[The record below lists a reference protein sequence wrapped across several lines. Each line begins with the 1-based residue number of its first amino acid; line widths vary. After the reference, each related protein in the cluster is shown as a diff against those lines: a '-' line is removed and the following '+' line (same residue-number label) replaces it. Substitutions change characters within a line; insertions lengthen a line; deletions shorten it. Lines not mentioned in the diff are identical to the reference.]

1 MAFLNSV
8 NLLNMGAEPVK
19 AAQNTN
25 SSLDGASKPSIEFAQ
40 TLRKQLQQSLQKTP
54 VSQSP
59 QSASNKAADAA
70 KQNARSRENDA
81 PVASAESQSKAKQAA
96 DQPAQN
102 AAAQNEAAQQD
113 TDHATTKELAQQ
125 EDGQAGKAV
134 NAEPQVEE
142 TAAERKKRMLSE
154 LNAQDITDSGVSPW
168 MQTMIAMRPA
178 STGVAE
184 KATPSAGKSGQ
195 SAIDLPVTVSGEAS
209 EAMTAEEALQV
220 PVATGVPAR
229 PLDTPTETPPSAS
242 FNEVLN
248 TASSVSASAA
258 DLNGLSETTDLAR
271 SVMDAAI
278 ETAMTGK
285 AGQDKGQPFSAEAPA
300 IDAMPVSQAMPN
312 TPWLNAAG
320 LTQTSNV
327 VTTQIATPFGNERWQ
342 TAMNQHVMKMVGSGD
357 EVASLTLSP
366 PDLGPIQVV
375 LKVDNQSVNTSFITD
390 NPLVRQAL
398 EDGMQ
403 DLKDRMQSQGLQLGQ
418 TFVGDGRQAQQ
429 HFETQGQQSSAQ
441 IRRGSELEADAATQP
456 DSTPVRTVKL
466 GMVDTFV

>member
-19 AAQNTN
+19 AAQNSN
-25 SSLDGASKPSIEFAQ
+25 SSLDGANQPSIEFAQ
-40 TLRKQLQQSLQKTP
+40 TLRKQLQQSLQKAP
-54 VSQSP
+54 VSSP
-59 QSASNKAADAA
+59 QSQSATNKAADAA

-81 PVASAESQSKAKQAA
+81 PEATAAESQSKVKQAA

-102 AAAQNEAAQQD
+102 EAAQQD
-113 TDHATTKELAQQ
+113 TGQAATKEVAQQ

-134 NAEPQVEE
+134 NTEPQVEE

-154 LNAQDITDSGVSPW
+154 LSAQDIIDSGVSPW

-178 STGVAE
+178 STSAAE
-184 KATPSAGKSGQ
+184 KGTPSAGKSGQ
-195 SAIDLPVTVSGEAS
+195 SAIDLPVTVSGETS
-209 EAMTAEEALQV
+209 EAITAEEALQTS
-220 PVATGVPAR
+220 VATGVPAR
-229 PLDTPTETPPSAS
+229 PLDTPTEAPASAS

-248 TASSVSASAA
+248 TASSVSATAMDMS
-258 DLNGLSETTDLAR
+258 GLSETTDLAR
-271 SVMDAAI
+271 SAMDTAI
-278 ETAMTGK
+278 EAAMTGK
-285 AGQDKGQPFSAEAPA
+285 AGQDKGQPFSAEAST
-300 IDAMPVSQAMPN
+300 IDALPASQAMPN
-312 TPWLNAAG
+312 TTWLNATG
-320 LTQTSNV
+320 PTQTTNV
-327 VTTQIATPFGNERWQ
+327 VTTQIATPFGSERWQ
-342 TAMNQHVMKMVGSGD
+342 AAMNQHVMKMVGSGD

-456 DSTPVRTVKL
+456 VSTPVRTVKL